1 MAQKLGRM
9 VRQGDVL
16 YIPVDRIPDGAK
28 LEDTKTVAYGEVTGH
43 HHTMVELD
51 TKSKAEVYT
60 LEDQMFA
67 KVLGDVVVTHQE
79 HNELVV
85 EEGIYEIR
93 IQREYTPEDIRR
105 VLD

>member
-1 MAQKLGRM
+1 MRKQI
-9 VRQGDVL
+9 RQGDVL
-16 YIPVDRIPDGAK
+16 FVRVDRVPQGAK

-67 KVLGDVVVTHQE
+67 KVLGDVVITHQE
-79 HNELVV
+79 HDHLPVA
-85 EEGIYEIR
+85 EGIYEIR
-93 IQREYTPEDIRR
+93 IQQEYTPEDIRR

>member
-1 MAQKLGRM
+1 MKKKCRM
-9 VRQGDVL
+9 IRQGDVL
-16 YIPVDRIPDGAK
+16 FVPVQQMPDGVK

-43 HHTMVELD
+43 HHTMVEVD
-51 TKSKAEVYT
+51 GKAEVYT

-67 KVLGDVVVTHQE
+67 KVEGDVVITHQE
-79 HNELVV
+79 HNQLVV

>member
-1 MAQKLGRM
+1 MARKLGKM

-16 YIPVDRIPDGAK
+16 YVPVDRIPDGAK
-28 LEDTKTVAYGEVTGH
+28 LEDTKTVAYGEATGH
-43 HHTMVELD
+43 HHTMVEVD
-51 TKSKAEVYT
+51 GKAEVYT

-67 KVLGDVVVTHQE
+67 KVEGDVVVTHQE
-79 HNELVV
+79 HNELIV

>member
-1 MAQKLGRM
+1 MARM
-9 VRQGDVL
+9 IRQGDVL
-16 YIPVDRIPDGAK
+16 YVPVQKIPEGAK

-51 TKSKAEVYT
+51 TKSKALVYT

-67 KVLGDVVVTHQE
+67 KVEGDVVITHQE
-79 HNELVV
+79 HDQLAV
-85 EEGIYEIR
+85 EEGLYEIR